1 MTFSSFIDRYT
12 EDMITRLKENTWSTK
27 EHIIRSKLTPYF
39 GRLKLSK
46 ITPQQIITWQNEL
59 LNYRDGQGKPY
70 SPVYL
75 RTIQNQLSAI
85 FNHAVRYYAVPWWE
99 KEIEALTIDVAAS
112 IRFFQQEC
120 TDEEIWWLGEITE
133 DLAEK
138 TQSRE
143 LLQSMRSRAE
153 LVQDKQK
160 REEALKDIDDAFE
173 FITEEETMNSISKR

>member
-1 MTFSSFIDRYT
+1 MDTFERI
-12 EDMITRLKENTWSTK
+12 
-27 EHIIRSKLTPYF
+27 H
-39 GRLKLSK
+39 
-46 ITPQQIITWQNEL
+46 
-59 LNYRDGQGKPY
+59 
-70 SPVYL
+70 
-75 RTIQNQLSAI
+75 SAI
-85 FNHAVRYYAVPWWE
+85 HERITNPNANYYEIPWWE

-120 TDEEIWWLGEITE
+120 TDEEIWWLGEIAE

-173 FITEEETMNSISKR
+173 FIMN